1 MLTSF
6 IYLEF
11 TAAKVKPAMQVSKHS
26 NLLCPTTQD

>member
-11 TAAKVKPAMQVSKHS
+11 TAAKVKPAMQASKHS
-26 NLLCPTTQD
+26 DMLYPTTQD